1 MVNNAA
7 EKFTVGVFQISD
19 LDDPEA
25 DVFQNLMISSLSKDT
40 SLVKFSLRFD
50 QKIYVKLLTVRQTN
64 RQTDKR
70 RLKHNLGGG
79 NKPT

>member
-50 QKIYVKLLTVRQTN
+50 Q
-64 RQTDKR
+64 
-70 RLKHNLGGG
+70 
-79 NKPT
+79 